1 MTIANLHSHCLIIPP
16 SLDDEAGT
24 EEGKEEE
31 EHPEQPNSSK
41 ISTPGEY
48 LRFHQAERLRWLGE
62 AREDFQTADNLRPP
76 GISVPSKL
84 AYAQM
89 ELGNIS
95 EALTILTDLQSK
107 SQKQSDAAKKE
118 GKPRR
123 TEMER
128 SYTAWLLYAD
138 LMLIIGH
145 ECKQW
150 NRGIHTNENYMFR
163 RWLRKYSTAFDWQER
178 RFQALCMALEA
189 AAGSKACSKLMV
201 WIRERTKE
209 MKSKGSE
216 NEDESR
222 WQVCDTYEM
231 DRKLQEQKGTQDK
244 GEVGEDDGT
253 NDSLVNSTDLTTTAT
268 NTIVVHSLSLDRL
281 NKTFNEDRSAL
292 LSSHRDQLSIF
303 DLATKDRISD
313 SDALKDRDAERA
325 ILVTNHRQALVNLAV
340 KYQEDK
346 TRLLQAQT
354 NGENKNSEV
363 QEKGLPL
370 IATCAIVTDIAAQLV
385 KQCLAMNLHRAGT
398 LACEAIS
405 CYLKERAC
413 RVETRMKKWKKFEER
428 QEYNGKSVLQL
439 DKEQYDTVS
448 RSRTKPR
455 KVVNMRANV
464 VVPTFGLDGR
474 CRKRWRGLGSYSI
487 RR

>member
-1 MTIANLHSHCLIIPP
+1 LTIANLHSHCLIIPP
-16 SLDDEAGT
+16 TLDDEAGN

-31 EHPEQPNSSK
+31 QQTEQSTSSK
-41 ISTPGEY
+41 ISTPEEY
-48 LRFHQAERLRWLGE
+48 LGFHQAQRIRWLEE

-84 AYAQM
+84 AYTQM

-107 SQKQSDAAKKE
+107 SQKESDAAKKKGE
-118 GKPRR
+118 PCR

-128 SYTAWLLYAD
+128 SYSAWLLYAD

-189 AAGSKACSKLMV
+189 AAGSKACSTLMV

-231 DRKLQEQKGTQDK
+231 DRKLQEQKGTPDK
-244 GEVGEDDGT
+244 DGIEEDDGP
-253 NDSLVNSTDLTTTAT
+253 NDSLANSTDLIAAAT
-268 NTIVVHSLSLDRL
+268 NTIVVNSLSLDRL
-281 NKTFNEDRSAL
+281 NKTFNEDRSTL
-292 LSSHRDQLSIF
+292 LSSHRDQLSMF
-303 DLATKDRISD
+303 DLTTKDAIPD

-325 ILVTNHRQALVNLAV
+325 ILVTNHRHALVKLAV

-354 NGENKNSEV
+354 NGGNKNSEV
-363 QEKGLPL
+363 QEKDLPL
-370 IATCAIVTDIAAQLV
+370 AATCAIVTDIAAQLV
-385 KQCLAMNLHRAGT
+385 KQCLAMNLNRAGA
-398 LACEAIS
+398 LACEAVS

-413 RVETRMKKWKKFEER
+413 RVETHMHKWKKFEER
-428 QEYNGKSVLQL
+428 QEFNGKSVLQL
-439 DKEQYDTVS
+439 NKEEYDTVS
-448 RSRTKPR
+448 RSRAKLR
-455 KVVNMRANV
+455 KSCEY
-464 VVPTFGLDGR
+464 L
-474 CRKRWRGLGSYSI
+474 C
-487 RR
+487 